1 MDYATEE
8 QQVEAIKNWW
18 KENAKSVI
26 GGILIGLAVLFGG
39 RAWLQ
44 QQGQHVANAS
54 MVFETM
60 MQDMAQDK
68 AKQAAESGAQLLG
81 QYSDTPYAPMAALT
95 MAKIKADE
103 GDLATAKLHLRYA
116 QDNAKKDEIK
126 HVARLRLARVLL
138 AEGNKD
144 EALKEL
150 DSAEPGSFAVSYEEL
165 KGDIYV
171 AKGEVDNARNAYT
184 LALAAMPASDRGRKF
199 LQMKLDD
206 LGEVSDK
213 GKPASP
219 ASAGAS

>member
-1 MDYATEE
+1 VDYATEE

-95 MAKIKADE
+95 MAKISRTKAM
-103 GDLATAKLHLRYA
+103 
-116 QDNAKKDEIK
+116 I
-126 HVARLRLARVLL
+126 VASQSSLILTFIVSLL
-138 AEGNKD
+138 K
-144 EALKEL
+144 
-150 DSAEPGSFAVSYEEL
+150 VC
-165 KGDIYV
+165 I
-171 AKGEVDNARNAYT
+171 R
-184 LALAAMPASDRGRKF
+184 
-199 LQMKLDD
+199 
-206 LGEVSDK
+206 
-213 GKPASP
+213 
-219 ASAGAS
+219 